1 MARLWNLIKQK
12 ILNENGILSIG
23 FSDIVGSGISAIFW
37 LYIASVIDPGEY
49 GEIHYFLGIA
59 GMAQIFSMIGNAHVL
74 TVYSAKKEKI
84 QSTLFILSIIP
95 TIISSIIII
104 VILSR
109 IDSALLVFGYVIF
122 ESVNSVLLGRK
133 YYRRY
138 AKMILIQ
145 KSLTIILGIS
155 FFYIFGAS
163 GIIFALVLTFIPYF
177 TIFIK
182 EFQQTKIDFSLL
194 KEKKNFIINNYLMT
208 ISGSFGGQI
217 DKIILAPLLGFTLL
231 GNYSLALQIFTIL
244 VIFSSIIFKFLLP
257 QDASGISN
265 KKIKKITIL
274 ISIVISI
281 IGITIVPKIIPVF
294 FTKFIGTIDAIS
306 IMSFAVV
313 PETITML
320 YMSKMLGQEK
330 SRFILIAKLISLII
344 IVIGFILVG
353 PIYGIIGLATIL
365 VIASVSQTGFLVIS
379 DKISKGGK
387 NVR

>member
-208 ISGSFGGQI
+208 ISGSFGCLI
-217 DKIILAPLLGFTLL
+217 VKLILAPLLGFSIL

-281 IGITIVPKIIPVF
+281 IGITIVPKIIPIF

>member
-281 IGITIVPKIIPVF
+281 IGITIVPKIIPIF